1 MDGCG
6 ARGRTSM
13 PTRLYR
19 FHCTDEYDLVVDRRG
34 RRIPT
39 VALMRLHAEQVALDL
54 MARGAWLDW
63 SAWHVEVYDAKG
75 RAVLA
80 KAFTDVRCNRWAGR
94 N

>member
-1 MDGCG
+1 MDACG
-6 ARGRTSM
+6 AWGRTPM

-19 FHCTDEYDLVVDRRG
+19 FHCTDGYDLVVDRRG
-34 RRIPT
+34 RRVPT

-54 MARGAWLDW
+54 MARGARLDW

-80 KAFTDVRCNRWAGR
+80 KAFIDVRSDRRAGR
-94 N
+94 D